1 MAKPKVLFTFVEAG
15 MGHIMPMTGILDAF
29 TKKYGDRCEIVK
41 SYIFSES
48 EHEEIRKIGKMQA
61 DHAKRVSVDVLYHKL
76 EGLSY
81 HLSSRLTLKCLDLVY
96 GKKAIT
102 LAAEDLQRINPDLIV
117 STYYLPSH
125 FARIANERGYT
136 HTLIA
141 TYTPDPYVYPAWDR
155 KCDLYLTNN
164 SAAYELAARKGFEKS
179 VLRQV
184 PYIYKGG
191 LFDVT
196 IPRGGARKL
205 LGLEDKYT
213 VLITSG
219 AYGTRGT
226 EKLIKKL
233 LESDLEIQLVVICG
247 KNEQMKSRLKEWSKD
262 KKKAEKLTIV
272 GFTDK
277 LSEYFRAADVAIGKS
292 GINTTMEARCL
303 GCPIILNASANALE
317 EIAFDYF
324 KKNQIAVCERSPKKI
339 IGLIGRDVKEAGY
352 LNSLLNDFTPYA
364 DPTGAEQTA
373 DLLFGLLQSHG
384 LAE

>member
-1 MAKPKVLFTFVEAG
+1 
-15 MGHIMPMTGILDAF
+15 
-29 TKKYGDRCEIVK
+29 
-41 SYIFSES
+41 
-48 EHEEIRKIGKMQA
+48 
-61 DHAKRVSVDVLYHKL
+61 
-76 EGLSY
+76 
-81 HLSSRLTLKCLDLVY
+81 
-96 GKKAIT
+96 
-102 LAAEDLQRINPDLIV
+102 
-117 STYYLPSH
+117 
-125 FARIANERGYT
+125 
-136 HTLIA
+136 
-141 TYTPDPYVYPAWDR
+141 
-155 KCDLYLTNN
+155 
-164 SAAYELAARKGFEKS
+164 
-179 VLRQV
+179 
-184 PYIYKGG
+184 
-191 LFDVT
+191 
-196 IPRGGARKL
+196 
-205 LGLEDKYT
+205 
-213 VLITSG
+213 
-219 AYGTRGT
+219 
-226 EKLIKKL
+226 
-233 LESDLEIQLVVICG
+233 
-247 KNEQMKSRLKEWSKD
+247 MKSRLKEWSKD